1 MRSHRLAG
9 SGRGHKEFV
18 LIVKNELKRKKM
30 LFLVLLILCCLVE
43 VVPGTLLSVCLGIV
57 MYL

>member
-1 MRSHRLAG
+1 
-9 SGRGHKEFV
+9 
-18 LIVKNELKRKKM
+18 M

-57 MYL
+57 MYLSLFYLIVSLMLYEG